1 MPECLVP
8 ESLTG
13 LELERTRLL
22 EQFLRFGDFRPGSI
36 TASLRRC
43 GNPTRNPSENR
54 RFGAE
59 VSARDWMVYCA
70 PRIHYPAPNT
80 APKSGFAFRRTNRA
94 QKVERAARKTLVGC
108 TEAWAAVAAAF

>member
-43 GNPTRNPSENR
+43 GNPTSH
-54 RFGAE
+54 
-59 VSARDWMVYCA
+59 CA
-70 PRIHYPAPNT
+70 KPNDPRHEPVP
-80 APKSGFAFRRTNRA
+80 P
-94 QKVERAARKTLVGC
+94 QP
-108 TEAWAAVAAAF
+108 